1 MSGFDLQEFAKTNAR
16 IRKSALEENRLMD
29 NPSVSELR
37 RMTENESG
45 IKNTKYGNFV
55 AESEPT
61 SRAAQFTQNSI
72 DFPFGE
78 EEEKLLAQCERALAE
93 EELLS
98 IDRIVGNP
106 EYSKTTVRLTL
117 PKRFAHVAYGGGNIF
132 WPTPKTV
139 EKPTIEILMFF
150 DDAFEKNK
158 SEVLPDKDITIR
170 LAMLPDGRIIKICRN
185 TNYIGEYKK
194 GVFASMDW
202 KAKADGD
209 GIFLHAGCRE
219 DRLETVRGGYGNV
232 TSLFVALSANG
243 KTTTTCKV
251 LARKEKEISWLVQ
264 DDGGIL
270 TKDGAFLGFEAG
282 GVFVKTEGVSPEEQL
297 EIYYGLLKPD
307 TSCENVYV
315 TEDGDFDFF
324 NRERTANGRAVIRRA
339 DFMHASRHIDTN
351 RVDNLILITRG
362 PLIPAISKL
371 TTEQAVAFMILG
383 QSMESSAGDPTKAGE
398 IRNVFFFDP
407 FVAGDRVEHANIFYE
422 ILKGLPN
429 LNCYLLNTGGVGEG
443 EYYKS
448 IEIRHTMGIL
458 DSLLRG
464 GLEDWVETPTGLR
477 VPKAVR
483 TVDSILMHPEKLYS
497 KGEFEAKQK
506 KLESNRYESIRT
518 IEETSKGKLPP
529 EIKKVFHYYAS
540 AELLDGNE
548 IAKNIPY
555 PPE

>member
-1 MSGFDLQEFAKTNAR
+1 MPEFNLQKFSETSAR
-16 IRKSALEENRLMD
+16 IRKRAIEEGRLTD
-29 NPSVSELR
+29 NPSFPELR
-37 RMTENESG
+37 KITENEPG
-45 IKNTKYGNFV
+45 IVNSKYGNIV
-55 AESEPT
+55 VESEPT
-61 SRAAQFTQNSI
+61 SRSAQFTENSV
-72 DFPFGE
+72 DTPFGE
-78 EEEKLLAQCERALAE
+78 EEAKLLEQCEKALAE

-98 IDRIVGNP
+98 IDRVVGNP
-106 EYSKTTVRLTL
+106 EYSKTTVRLTV
-117 PKRFAHVAYGGGNIF
+117 PRDFAHVAYGGGNIF
-132 WPTPKTV
+132 WPSPQIL
-139 EKPTIEILMFF
+139 ENPTIEILMFT
-150 DDAFEKNK
+150 DDSFESNK
-158 SEVLPDKDITIR
+158 SKVLPDKDITIR

-194 GVFASMDW
+194 GVFASIDW
-202 KAKADGD
+202 KAKNDGD

-219 DRLETVRGGYGNV
+219 DYLQAARGGYKNV

-251 LARKEKEISWLVQ
+251 LAKKEGEVSWLVQ
-264 DDGGIL
+264 DDGGTL
-270 TKDGAFLGFEAG
+270 TKDGDFLGFEAG
-282 GVFVKTEGVSPEEQL
+282 GIFVKTEGVRPEEQL
-297 EIYYGLLKPD
+297 EVYYGLLKPD

-324 NRERTANGRAVIRRA
+324 NLERTANGRAVIRRS
-339 DFMHASRHIDTN
+339 DFMHASRNIDVD

-371 TTEQAVAFMILG
+371 TTEQAAAFMILG

-398 IRNVFFFDP
+398 IRNVFFYDP

-422 ILKGLPN
+422 ILKGLPH

-443 EYYKS
+443 IHYRS

-477 VPKAVR
+477 VPEAVR
-483 TVDSILMHPEKLYS
+483 TVDSIFMHPEKLYS
-497 KGEFEAKQK
+497 KNEFDAEQK
-506 KLESNRYESIRT
+506 NLESIRYEAIRK
-518 IEETSKGKLPP
+518 IEETSKAKLPP
-529 EIKKVFHYYAS
+529 EIMEVFSYH
-540 AELLDGNE
+540 
-548 IAKNIPY
+548 IPSDFSGGGKTRVSY